1 MMDIMPIKNIDDWEM
16 RTAATTG
23 AALSSSAF
31 ALAVPA

>member
-1 MMDIMPIKNIDDWEM
+1 VKAL
-16 RTAATTG
+16 RAAATTG

>member
-1 MMDIMPIKNIDDWEM
+1 VKAM

>member
-1 MMDIMPIKNIDDWEM
+1 VKAM
-16 RTAATTG
+16 RTAATVG

>member
-1 MMDIMPIKNIDDWEM
+1 LYGVKAM